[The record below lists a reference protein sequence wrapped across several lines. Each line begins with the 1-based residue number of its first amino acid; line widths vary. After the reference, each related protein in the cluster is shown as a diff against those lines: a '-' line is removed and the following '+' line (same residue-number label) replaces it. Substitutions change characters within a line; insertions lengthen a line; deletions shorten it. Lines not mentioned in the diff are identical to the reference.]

1 MSTNQLSIVFLVGS
15 LFSTVVVYVFLKP
28 ERQQVRSAIFAG
40 ILLSLL
46 NFILE
51 CLATKLNWYHTSG
64 AWEFLNVP
72 VSLSIMWFFLGVCF
86 CIIYSNLG
94 NLKNPKVV
102 RIIFI
107 LICAISGTL
116 YDIKIAAKIEFVR
129 FEEVITVYH
138 IFTIWITLILLTILF
153 YSFLLKKE

>member
-1 MSTNQLSIVFLVGS
+1 MYVNQLSIVFLVGS
-15 LFSTVVVYVFLKP
+15 LFFIIAVYIFLKP
-28 ERQQVRSAIFAG
+28 EKIQVRSAIFAG

-86 CIIYSNLG
+86 CIIYSYLG
-94 NLKNPKVV
+94 NLKNPKIAQ
-102 RIIFI
+102 IIFI
-107 LICAISGTL
+107 LICAISGVL
-116 YDIKIAAKIEFVR
+116 YDIKIAAKIGFVR
-129 FEEVITVYH
+129 FEEVMTVYH
-138 IFTIWITLILLTILF
+138 IFTIWIILILLTVLF
-153 YSFLLKKE
+153 YNFLLKRK